1 MTKRKMKTNFL
12 TSDDFE
18 DTDLENMCACISD
31 SSDLSDIVY
40 DLIDE
45 NLRVILENNIL
56 RQIDG
61 TYHQL
66 RNELNWKINEKD

>member
-18 DTDLENMCACISD
+18 DTDLENMGACISD
-31 SSDLSDIVY
+31 SSNLSDNVY
-40 DLIDE
+40 ELIDE

-56 RQIDG
+56 REIDG
-61 TYHQL
+61 IYHQL
-66 RNELNWKINEKD
+66 RNELDW